1 MHKLTSNSS
10 ITYNAETQAS
20 GILTIEIVNFNY
32 EAYNDVH
39 NLSINAE
46 VKSGSTSVASLY
58 ESFSEDT
65 WNTFYA
71 AQSLTGTD
79 IFDQQIE
86 AALLYIKQEIDTKW
100 GLTSSDWTYSHS

>member
-10 ITYNAETQAS
+10 VTYNAETQDS
-20 GILTIEIVNFNY
+20 GILTVEIVNFNY
-32 EAYNDVH
+32 DAYNGNH
-39 NLSINAE
+39 NVSINAE
-46 VKSGSTSVASLY
+46 VKNGNTSVVSLY
-58 ESFSEDT
+58 ESPTEST

-71 AQSLTGTD
+71 AQSLTGTN

-100 GLTSSDWTYSHS
+100 GLNSSDWTYSHS